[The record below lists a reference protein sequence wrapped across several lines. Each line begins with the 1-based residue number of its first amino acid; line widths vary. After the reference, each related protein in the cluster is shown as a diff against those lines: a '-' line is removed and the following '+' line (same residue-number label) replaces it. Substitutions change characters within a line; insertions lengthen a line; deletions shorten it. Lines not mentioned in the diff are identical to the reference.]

1 MVLCPRCSEVV
12 PAGEY
17 CNRCGQ
23 GLAGVALQLRQ
34 LALAG
39 EDFMVTSSEPPDPAT
54 SSTADS
60 PSAAEEV
67 LLLVPDESV
76 ELEDAEL
83 PSWLEELPA
92 AAAPAEVRERIYPA
106 LRPIEPAHGGSQQT
120 RFLAVVVVLL
130 FLMLVSLVG
139 LALILLFQGGV

>member
-1 MVLCPRCSEVV
+1 VV

-23 GLAGVALQLRQ
+23 GLAGVALKLQQ

-39 EDFMVTSSEPPDPAT
+39 EDFMVTLTPPVAPAT
-54 SSTADS
+54 SATPA
-60 PSAAEEV
+60 PPPAAEE
-67 LLLVPDESV
+67 LAPLVPDESV

-83 PSWLEELPA
+83 PDWLEELPA

-106 LRPIEPAHGGSQQT
+106 LRPVEPAHTGSQQT
-120 RFLAVVVVLL
+120 RFLAAVVVLL
-130 FLMLVSLVG
+130 VLMLISLVG
-139 LALILLFQGGV
+139 LALILLFQGGA